1 MKCADDPTRMDVP
14 GTEMPGTDAPGT
26 DERGTDALEQGFVDQ
41 IAAHYAPRPWSSEQR
56 ARFDAAL
63 RARIERA
70 AQRRPALRGW
80 LVPAL
85 AAVAAAA
92 LVWFRFSTAPEQDE
106 PDPLAASG
114 WESELFLSSDVSTFE
129 DLDDSEALPD
139 DYVAIASLFLDG

>member
-1 MKCADDPTRMDVP
+1 MNREDEPKQADAPGMDVP
-14 GTEMPGTDAPGT
+14 STDARGTDAP
-26 DERGTDALEQGFVDQ
+26 EQGFVDQ
-41 IAAHYAPRPWSSEQR
+41 IAAHYAPRPWSFAQR
-56 ARFDAAL
+56 ARFDAEL
-63 RARIERA
+63 RARIERP

-92 LVWFRFSTAPEQDE
+92 LVWFRFSTAPERSE
-106 PDPLAASG
+106 PDPPVASG